1 MFVRTDLDLLQ
12 KHTREEVVEI
22 ATNNIVNELVR
33 LASTF
38 KKVMKTIVINYYN
51 NVISINIIT
60 NDGNETK
67 THYFTREVHQFDI
80 DDAMSLHAKI
90 KVAMKKYNVKTIYN
104 TDVIKG

>member
-12 KHTREEVVEI
+12 KHTREEVVDI

-38 KKVMKTIVINYYN
+38 KVMKTIEVNYYN

-60 NDGNETK
+60 NDDK

-80 DDAMSLHAKI
+80 DDAVSLHAKI

>member
-12 KHTREEVVEI
+12 KHTREEVVDI

-33 LASTF
+33 LATKF
-38 KKVMKTIVINYYN
+38 KVMKTIEVNYYN

-60 NDGNETK
+60 NDDK

-80 DDAMSLHAKI
+80 DDAVSLHAKI

>member
-12 KHTREEVVEI
+12 THTREEVVEI

-33 LASTF
+33 LATKF
-38 KKVMKTIVINYYN
+38 KVMKTIIVNYYN
-51 NVISINIIT
+51 SVISINIIT
-60 NDGNETK
+60 NDDK

-80 DDAMSLHAKI
+80 DDATSLHAKI
-90 KVAMKKYNVKTIYN
+90 KAAMKKYNVKTIYN